1 MNDSSKT
8 NFTSSEN
15 VCLVSADFSL
25 NHLDH
30 LAVIGYIMDAPM
42 VCDTELLYETTKKY
56 YPQVKPIHIHFHQ
69 QILEYL
75 ALHHNRL
82 FFSVAP
88 YRKDL
93 SPLLEAF
100 YGKKMEFWYCPHGNS
115 DKRLKHFELQEYAL
129 IYSDQMEERLI
140 NEGYMPFLKSYIR
153 TGNVR
158 FSFYHKYKSFY
169 DDLVEK
175 EVFAKFVKPQTT
187 YLYAPTWQDLDHSS
201 SFFDASIPLLD
212 ELPDSINLIVKMHP
226 WLEHHQPGH
235 VKLIQEKYKDRP
247 NMVILCQYP
256 LVLPILERTDLYIG
270 DFSSIGY
277 DFLRYDRPMFFFD
290 SEKRK
295 RSHENDTQLHSCGTV
310 IPTDQYMQAFQ
321 FIDKHLKQQETLSE
335 KRKKLYHYAFGE
347 ELSFES
353 IKCALQ
359 DSAPASVTPGYS

>member
-1 MNDSSKT
+1 M
-8 NFTSSEN
+8 
-15 VCLVSADFSL
+15 CLGSADFSL
-25 NHLDH
+25 HHLDH
-30 LAVIGYIMDAPM
+30 LAVIGYIIDAPM
-42 VCDTELLYETTKKY
+42 VCDAELLYQTTKKY
-56 YPQVKPIHIHFHQ
+56 YPQVKPIYIHFHQ
-69 QILEYL
+69 QILDHI
-75 ALHHNRL
+75 ALNYRRV

-88 YRKDL
+88 YRIDL
-93 SPLLEAF
+93 SPLIEAF

-115 DKRLKHFELQEYAL
+115 DKRLNHFEMQEHAF
-129 IYSDQMEERLI
+129 IYGDQMEERLI
-140 NEGYMPFLKSYIR
+140 NGGHMPYMKSYLR

-158 FSFYHKYKSFY
+158 VSFYHKFKSFY

-175 EVFAKFVKPQTT
+175 EVFAKFAKAQTT
-187 YLYAPTWQDLDHSS
+187 YLYAPTWQDCEYSS
-201 SFFDASIPLLD
+201 SLFDASIPLLD

-226 WLEHHQPGH
+226 WLEQNQPGH

-247 NMVILCQYP
+247 NIVILCQYP

-290 SEKRK
+290 SEKRLHL
-295 RSHENDTQLHSCGTV
+295 RENDSQLHSCGTV

-335 KRKKLYHYAFGE
+335 KRKALYHYAFGE

-353 IKCALQ
+353 IRCALQ
-359 DSAPASVTPGYS
+359 DSARALAAPYQK